1 MSYIS
6 VITIVK
12 NGMPHLKSCI
22 QSINLQKEKNIEHLI
37 VYSKSTDDTLA
48 YLKLQKK
55 KFIID
60 NYSNNKFGSL
70 NLGIKKSTGKY
81 VGILH
86 ADDLFYSKKT
96 ISNIIKILKKNKPD
110 VLFGN
115 ILYVSRNNPS
125 KIIRKWISSD
135 YKKDKILSGWMPAHP
150 TLFIKREILLK
161 NLYSEK
167 FPISGDYDFMIRLFK
182 KNLITYFHNFYITKM
197 RYGGDSNKSLTNILK
212 KMMEDYIIL
221 KKNKINF
228 PIIKLFLKNITKLKQ
243 FFI

>member
-1 MSYIS
+1 
-6 VITIVK
+6 
-12 NGMPHLKSCI
+12 MPHLKSCI
-22 QSINLQKEKNIEHLI
+22 QSINSQKEKNIEHVI
-37 VYSKSTDDTLA
+37 IYSKSTDKTLD

-55 KFIID
+55 KIIID
-60 NYSNNKFGSL
+60 NYSNTKFGSL
-70 NLGIKKSTGKY
+70 NLGIKKSSGNY

-96 ISNIIKILKKNKPD
+96 ISNIVKILKKNKPD

-167 FPISGDYDFMIRLFK
+167 FPISGDYDFIIRLFK

-197 RYGGDSNKSLTNILK
+197 RYGGDSNKSLKNILK
-212 KMMEDYIIL
+212 KMIEDYNIL

-228 PIIKLFLKNITKLKQ
+228 PIIKLFLKNVTKLKQ
-243 FFI
+243 FFK

>member
-1 MSYIS
+1 VSYIS

-22 QSINLQKEKNIEHLI
+22 QSINSQKEKNIEHVI
-37 VYSKSTDDTLA
+37 IYSKSTDKTLD

-55 KFIID
+55 KIIID
-60 NYSNNKFGSL
+60 NYSNTKFGSL
-70 NLGIKKSTGKY
+70 NLGIKKSSGNY

-96 ISNIIKILKKNKPD
+96 ISNIVKILKKNKPD

-167 FPISGDYDFMIRLFK
+167 FPISGDYDFIIRLFK

-197 RYGGDSNKSLTNILK
+197 RYGGDSNKSLKNILK
-212 KMMEDYIIL
+212 KMIEDYNIL

-228 PIIKLFLKNITKLKQ
+228 PIIKLFLKNVTKLKQ
-243 FFI
+243 FFK

>member
-22 QSINLQKEKNIEHLI
+22 QSINSQKEKNIEHVI
-37 VYSKSTDDTLA
+37 IYSKSTDKTLD

-55 KFIID
+55 KIIID
-60 NYSNNKFGSL
+60 NYSNTKFGSL
-70 NLGIKKSTGKY
+70 NLGIKKSSGNY

-96 ISNIIKILKKNKPD
+96 ISNIVKILKKNKPD

-167 FPISGDYDFMIRLFK
+167 FPISGDYDFIIRLFK

-197 RYGGDSNKSLTNILK
+197 RYGGDSNKSLKNILK
-212 KMMEDYIIL
+212 KMIEDYNIL

-228 PIIKLFLKNITKLKQ
+228 PIIKLFLKNVTKLKQ
-243 FFI
+243 FFK